1 MLWRLHRFKGVP
13 WVACSGNVGE
23 VDAPSL
29 PDPLLTGSGVLAVLG
44 CPFLPPARGGLFS
57 VIRLRGRDLG
67 RAAWVAG
74 GTWADG
80 VVGGRRARREAMGRQ
95 AQSVGD
101 GNNSILGGGLAISV
115 CIGMVEPNTISCNA
129 ATSACVKGQEW
140 QCALGLLTSMAQTQL
155 ERNTTSYSAAI
166 SACAKCGE
174 LEFLG

>member
-13 WVACSGNVGE
+13 WVVCSGSVGE

-57 VIRLRGRDLG
+57 VIRLRGRGLG

-80 VVGGRRARREAMGRQ
+80 VVGGRRGRREAIGRQ
-95 AQSVGD
+95 ALIHWAAGTIQIV
-101 GNNSILGGGLAISV
+101 LAALAINV
-115 CIGMVEPNTISCNA
+115 C
-129 ATSACVKGQEW
+129 
-140 QCALGLLTSMAQTQL
+140 
-155 ERNTTSYSAAI
+155 
-166 SACAKCGE
+166 
-174 LEFLG
+174 FLV